1 MSSRDIQRHKWFD
14 ITSEEQFKQLLQDG
28 GNKGSFARVQTG
40 KYQGPGRYMLLQY
53 SQRCPRG
60 CCYDNVNELLSA
72 EEARSEVEEQMRD
85 LENILQQTIE
95 GDDHERS

>member
-1 MSSRDIQRHKWFD
+1 MSSRNLQRHKWFE

-60 CCYDNVNELLSA
+60 CCYDSVNELLST
-72 EEARSEVEEQMRD
+72 EEAQSEVKEQIED
-85 LENILQQTIE
+85 LKGILGQENE
-95 GDDHERS
+95 DDVQRFC